1 MSARDMK
8 VKRLLLV
15 TDDPSV
21 FVEASYYLGQLDL
34 PFDRTRSF
42 TTAGVLLAHL
52 PYAAIVVYLGRTSF
66 DSLEELE
73 PLAGLLRRAQGAPVI
88 LLTASTFPRGS
99 ESLRRGVSVY
109 LRQDTPLEEVAGAV
123 RFLVAE
129 ATKRS
134 LVQSNAESA

>member
-1 MSARDMK
+1 MAPRDLK

-21 FVEASYYLGQLDL
+21 FVEASYCFSNLDL

-66 DSLEELE
+66 GSLEELE

-88 LLTASTFPRGS
+88 LLTESTFPAGS
-99 ESLRRGVSVY
+99 ESLRKGVSVY
-109 LRQDTPLEEVAGAV
+109 LRQDTPLGEVARAV
-123 RFLVAE
+123 RSLVSD

-134 LVQSNAESA
+134 PVESNAESA

>member
-1 MSARDMK
+1 MSVRDMK

-21 FVEASYYLGQLDL
+21 FVEASYYFSQLDL

-52 PYAAIVVYLGRTSF
+52 TYAAIVVYLGRTSF
-66 DSLEELE
+66 GSLDELE
-73 PLAGLLRRAQGAPVI
+73 PLAGVLRQARGAPVI
-88 LLTASTFPRGS
+88 LLTASTFPAGS
-99 ESLRRGVSVY
+99 ESLRQGVSVY
-109 LRQDTPLEEVAGAV
+109 LRQDTPLGEVARAV

-134 LVQSNAESA
+134 FVASNVESA

>member
-21 FVEASYYLGQLDL
+21 FVEASYYFSQLDL

-66 DSLEELE
+66 GSLEELE
-73 PLAGLLRRAQGAPVI
+73 PLAGVLRQAQGAPVV
-88 LLTASTFPRGS
+88 LLTASTFPAGS

-109 LRQDTPLEEVAGAV
+109 LRQDTPLGEVARAV

-129 ATKRS
+129 STKRS
-134 LVQSNAESA
+134 LVPSNAESA

>member
-1 MSARDMK
+1 MPARDMK

-15 TDDPSV
+15 TDDPAV
-21 FVEASYYLGQLDL
+21 FVEASYYFSQLDL

-52 PYAAIVVYLGRTSF
+52 PYAAIVVYLGRTAF

-73 PLAGLLRRAQGAPVI
+73 PLAGVLRQAQGAPVI
-88 LLTASTFPRGS
+88 LLTASTFPAGS

-109 LRQDTPLEEVAGAV
+109 LRQDTPLGEVARAV
-123 RFLVAE
+123 RLLVADT
-129 ATKRS
+129 TKRS
-134 LVQSNAESA
+134 LLELKAESA